1 MQEKSSVVGRSL
13 IGTLNSMEGE
23 RDRSTSASL
32 PPILW
37 LMEAFTPFMVPQI
50 CWKSRTWL
58 SILSAFLQ
66 LCIQNK
72 FGYAENQILSDWQ
85 HNPLNMYQKAKRENT
100 YVIQILNVVRLPS
113 VTQISGDSWSC
124 KHFLRTLLPSKLKK
138 QCSVLHKR
146 LKAQTTKAK
155 KKNSTVVT
163 PPYG

>member
-1 MQEKSSVVGRSL
+1 MQEKFSVVGRFL
-13 IGTLNSMEGE
+13 RHTELYGE
-23 RDRSTSASL
+23 RKRQRNTSASL

-37 LMEAFTPFMVPQI
+37 LMEAFIPFMVPQI

-72 FGYAENQILSDWQ
+72 FGYAENQILTDWQ

-100 YVIQILNVVRLPS
+100 YVIQILNMVRLPP
-113 VTQISGDSWSC
+113 VTQTSGDSWSC
-124 KHFLRTLLPSKLKK
+124 KHFLRTLLSSKLKK
-138 QCSVLHKR
+138 QCSVLHKK

-155 KKNSTVVT
+155 KPTLVT